1 MISRKKRLQSFRLY
15 AVTDIK
21 QYDEEYIKKIEA
33 ALRGGVDIV
42 QLRSKH
48 LHDREFFALGVKI
61 RELAARYAKL
71 FFVND
76 RPDICRALNADGVHI
91 GQDDLPVS
99 VVRKMLPRGCLIGK
113 STHSVEQARR
123 TMREDVD
130 YIGFGPL
137 FGTPTKPDYAPIGL
151 DDIPHV
157 MKNATMPVVC
167 IGGIDHS
174 NIDDVI
180 AAGAERVAVVRA
192 IFDQTDVE
200 QAARGLKERLT

>member
-21 QYDEEYIKKIEA
+21 QYDEEYIKKVEA
-33 ALRGGVDIV
+33 ALRGGADIV

-48 LHDREFFALGVKI
+48 LNDREFLQLGIKI
-61 RELAARYAKL
+61 RALVTRYAKL

-76 RPDICRALNADGVHI
+76 RPDMCRALDADGIHI

-99 VVRKMLPRGCLIGK
+99 VVRKMLSRGRLIGK

-151 DDIPHV
+151 GDIPHV
-157 MKNATMPVVC
+157 MKNATKPVVC

-200 QAARGLKERLT
+200 QAVRGLREHLK